1 LGSAISVK
9 PFITNKQQQQTTATN
24 NNNKQQKGTSMT
36 CTLKIEQDQIN
47 PDQTNLDRIDPDRMA
62 VPQLG
67 LLRV

>member
-1 LGSAISVK
+1 
-9 PFITNKQQQQTTATN
+9 
-24 NNNKQQKGTSMT
+24 MT